1 MLNNE
6 GTNMISDDP
15 YFGNEQDFYKN
26 ELEEEQS
33 LVTHRKHAEKMRP
46 CAWVRKHEHKK
57 RMRQKYMIMHHQGD
71 SQGEK
76 GMQLRDAIYCV
87 WGITDWR
94 THGYVYYHQH
104 LYLSSRGD
112 IRVYHGSITAYP
124 HIYTPVPTYSRK
136 YHAVQANRRIRHM
149 KDMEESAVSYSWL
162 KKRYT
167 CFDDGL

>member
-1 MLNNE
+1 MHYDE
-6 GTNMISDDP
+6 GTSITSGDP
-15 YFGNEQDFYKN
+15 LFGNEQGCDNAVMEEDQFLDTQRR
-26 ELEEEQS
+26 LEEKQ
-33 LVTHRKHAEKMRP
+33 RP

-57 RMRQKYMIMHHQGD
+57 RMRRKYMLMHHQGD

-76 GMQLRDAIYCV
+76 GMQLRDAIYCA
-87 WGITDWR
+87 WDITDWR
-94 THGYVYYHQH
+94 THGYVNYHQH
-104 LYLSSRGD
+104 LYLSARGD

-136 YHAVQANRRIRHM
+136 YHAVQANRRIRHI
-149 KDMEESAVSYSWL
+149 KDVEESTVSYSWL